1 MRRWGI
7 WWQSSRRSAV
17 ARGAC
22 GSYSPIWRC
31 PSDGISLARR
41 RTAQGVQPLSA
52 GRARR
57 EAGPADQ
64 PRRARARREQ
74 AQEADE
80 PRARGDRGGQGRVP
94 RQGRRRDRE
103 GMSLAGREL
112 ILGVTGSIA
121 AYKAVYLLRELTQ
134 LGAGVTVCLTEHAGE
149 FVGPLTFRT
158 LSGRPVLTDLFD
170 LQSAVAVEHVALA
183 ERAHAVLVAPATAN
197 LLAKAAHG
205 IADDFLTT
213 LLLAARA
220 PVLMVPA
227 MDGGMWEHPAVVA
240 NVATLRG
247 RGVTVLEPDTGALA
261 SGLSGKG
268 RFPEVDDIVEAL
280 RRVLAPIRD
289 LAGDRLLVTAGPTR
303 EPIDPVRYISNRSSG
318 KMGYGLAVAA
328 LRRGAQVTLISG
340 PTALAPPLGAVFVPV
355 QTAEEMRGAELHHLD
370 RATIVIKAAAVAD
383 YRVRQASSVKIK
395 GKHDVTLELTP
406 NPDILAEIAARRT
419 NTFVV
424 GFAAE
429 THDVAANARAKL
441 ESKGIDLLVAN
452 DVSQAGIGF
461 DAADNGAL
469 LLDRWGGARPLPRMP
484 KAAVA
489 DAILS
494 HVLGLRA
501 GAATRK
507 TPA

>member
-1 MRRWGI
+1 
-7 WWQSSRRSAV
+7 
-17 ARGAC
+17 
-22 GSYSPIWRC
+22 
-31 PSDGISLARR
+31 
-41 RTAQGVQPLSA
+41 
-52 GRARR
+52 
-57 EAGPADQ
+57 
-64 PRRARARREQ
+64 
-74 AQEADE
+74 
-80 PRARGDRGGQGRVP
+80 
-94 RQGRRRDRE
+94 
-103 GMSLAGREL
+103 MSLEGREL

-121 AYKAVYLLRELTQ
+121 AYKAVYLLRELGR
-134 LGAGVTVCLTEHAGE
+134 LGASVTVCLSEHARE

-158 LSGRPVLTDLFD
+158 LSGRSVLSNLFD
-170 LQSAVAVEHVALA
+170 PQSADAVEHVALA
-183 ERAHAVLVAPATAN
+183 ERCHAIVVAPATAN

-227 MDGGMWEHPAVVA
+227 MDGGMWEHPAVAA

-261 SGLSGKG
+261 SGQSGKG

-328 LRRGAQVTLISG
+328 LRRGALVTLISG
-340 PTALAPPLGAVFVPV
+340 PTALTPPPGAVFVPV
-355 QTAEEMRGAELHHLD
+355 QTAEEMREAVLQHLD

-395 GKHDVTLELTP
+395 GKRDLTLELTP

-461 DAADNGAL
+461 DAEDNEVL
-469 LLDRWGGARPLPRMP
+469 LLDRWGGTRALPRMP
-484 KAAVA
+484 KATVA